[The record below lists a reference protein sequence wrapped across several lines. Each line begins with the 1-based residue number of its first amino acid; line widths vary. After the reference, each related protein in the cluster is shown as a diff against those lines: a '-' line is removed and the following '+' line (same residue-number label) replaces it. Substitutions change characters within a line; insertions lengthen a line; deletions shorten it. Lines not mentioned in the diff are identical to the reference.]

1 MLCYAFGLSGCK
13 IKIMREIKFRA
24 WDESQNYMAY
34 QGTPDLESIQSFMHH
49 FGNKTLMQFTGHKDC
64 EGKEIYDGDILGDW
78 NDCDGKMV
86 LSNEVVY
93 FDETL
98 GCWMLDQSLHKDHS
112 FATSL
117 FENLNDFTY
126 KVIGNIYENP
136 DLVVVASEADA

>member
-1 MLCYAFGLSGCK
+1 MRSAWLVYK

-24 WDESQNYMAY
+24 WDESQQYMAY
-34 QGTPDLESIQSFMHH
+34 QGTPDLENLQSFIHH
-49 FGNKTLMQFTGHKDC
+49 FGGKQLMQYTGHKDC
-64 EGKEIYDGDILGDW
+64 EGKEIFEGDILGDW
-78 NDCDGKMV
+78 NECDGQMV

-98 GCWMLDQSLHKDHS
+98 GSWMLDQSLHKDHS

-117 FENLNDFTY
+117 FENLNDFAY

>member
-1 MLCYAFGLSGCK
+1 MRSAWVGNK
-13 IKIMREIKFRA
+13 TKIMREIKFRA

-49 FGNKTLMQFTGHKDC
+49 FGDKTLMQFTGYKDC
-64 EGKEIYDGDILGDW
+64 EDKEIYEGDILGDW
-78 NDCDGKMV
+78 NDCDV
-86 LSNEVVY
+86 SNEVVY
-93 FDETL
+93 FDEIL
-98 GCWMLDQSLHKDHS
+98 GCWMLYQSLHKDHS

>member
-1 MLCYAFGLSGCK
+1 MRSAWLGSK
-13 IKIMREIKFRA
+13 SKIMREIKFRSWNGA
-24 WDESQNYMAY
+24 YNYMAY
-34 QGTPDLESIQSFMHH
+34 QGTPDLETLQSFMHH
-49 FGNKTLMQFTGHKDC
+49 YGDQHLMQFTGHKDC
-64 EGKEIYDGDILGDW
+64 DGKEIFDGDILGDW
-78 NDCDGKMV
+78 NECNGQMV

-98 GCWMLDQSLHKDHS
+98 GSWMLDHSLKKDHS

-117 FENLNDFTY
+117 FENLNDFAY

>member
-1 MLCYAFGLSGCK
+1 
-13 IKIMREIKFRA
+13 
-24 WDESQNYMAY
+24 MAY

-49 FGNKTLMQFTGHKDC
+49 FGDKTLMQFTGHKDC
-64 EGKEIYDGDILGDW
+64 DGKEIFEGDILGDW
-78 NDCDGKMV
+78 NDCDGQMV
-86 LSNEVVY
+86 LSNEVVF

-126 KVIGNIYENP
+126 KVVGNIYENP